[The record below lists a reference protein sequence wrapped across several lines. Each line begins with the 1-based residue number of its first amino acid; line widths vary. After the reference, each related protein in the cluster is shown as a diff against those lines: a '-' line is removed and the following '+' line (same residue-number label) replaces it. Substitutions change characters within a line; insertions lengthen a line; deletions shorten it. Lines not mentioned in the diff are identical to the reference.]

1 MKMKEGTTTSGE
13 RTIDDATRESL
24 SAFCP
29 RYHRAIEL
37 IGRRWSGAILR
48 VLLSGRHRFTEIAAT
63 IPGVSDRLIAERLR
77 ELEAAHVVKRR
88 VVPGPPVRVDY
99 ELTPQGEELRLVI
112 ADVAL
117 WAEKWLP
124 LEEAGGIQ
132 APSSAAG
139 V

>member
-1 MKMKEGTTTSGE
+1 MSLGPYTSFIV
-13 RTIDDATRESL
+13 TSYTLVAAVVLI
-24 SAFCP
+24 
-29 RYHRAIEL
+29 L
-37 IGRRWSGAILR
+37 IGW
-48 VLLSGRHRFTEIAAT
+48 IALDYRNQRA
-63 IPGVSDRLIAERLR
+63 RLR

-99 ELTPQGEELRLVI
+99 ELTPQGEELRLAI